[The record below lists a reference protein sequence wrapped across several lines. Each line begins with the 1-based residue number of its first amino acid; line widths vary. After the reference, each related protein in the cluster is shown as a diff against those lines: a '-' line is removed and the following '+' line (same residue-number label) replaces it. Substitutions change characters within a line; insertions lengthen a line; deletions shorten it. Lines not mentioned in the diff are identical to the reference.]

1 MLISGLIILKIN
13 LQFGINK
20 KEKSFHP
27 NSSFFSD
34 QAVKVI
40 EDHKA
45 GQPLFL
51 YLAYQNV
58 HKPIQ
63 VPDHYARKYQP
74 YGKLTKVYYW
84 LIGLD
89 LTPPPVYCKCKMHFK

>member
-1 MLISGLIILKIN
+1 MEEN
-13 LQFGINK
+13 QLQIINK

-45 GQPLFL
+45 GHPLFL

-89 LTPPPVYCKCKMHFK
+89 LTPPPCTANTKCKMHFK